1 MYKSNPA
8 SLRVASWYLHK
19 EYVLVCDAMRF
30 WKYKQFPTA
39 QTSYVKVAEDSYQ
52 LAILDE
58 ISQ

>member
-39 QTSYVKVAEDSYQ
+39 QTSYVKVAEDS
-52 LAILDE
+52 
-58 ISQ
+58 